1 MRRLPTCP
9 ALRTPAVVRG
19 FALTLA
25 LVASRTPLAAQPGIP
40 RTSVPSPGAEV
51 FLVPLQGSPAG
62 LKVGVP
68 ANVTRRDGYD
78 NQPSFAPRSNAL
90 FFTSNRGDG
99 QSDIYRNDFST
110 GLTTPVRR
118 TTPESEYS
126 AMVTRDSSAITV
138 IRVEADSTQRL
149 WQIPLGA
156 GEPKVLFP
164 AIKPVGYFAQ
174 ADDSTWALFVLGT
187 PATLQLAITGHEQG
201 TVLAQNIG
209 RSLHRI
215 PGSTRVSYVQKGSN
229 GWYVMSLD
237 TRTRRADT
245 LVRTLDGSEDM
256 AWIDSSTIVMGKGS
270 ALFTWKRGATEWT
283 PVADFAYAGVGAITR
298 LAVSPNG
305 AWLAMVA
312 EQKPR
317 VAAPARSVRSD
328 PVDPVRVQ
336 RNVAILSADSMEG
349 RMTGSPGQERAAKW
363 LESQYKSIGLTPS
376 GDSGSYRQH
385 IPLRNAP
392 PFITLLITLMA
403 GVGFATGGTATA
415 HVECGGDDSRQ

>member
-1 MRRLPTCP
+1 MRRMMMLSPHLRSS
-9 ALRTPAVVRG
+9 ALAG
-19 FALTLA
+19 GLAILSAGLLLGGTL
-25 LVASRTPLAAQPGIP
+25 RAQPGVP

-51 FLVPLQGSPAG
+51 FLVPLQGSSAG

-99 QSDIYRNDFST
+99 QSDIYRYDFGT
-110 GLTTPVRR
+110 GLTTAVRK
-118 TTPESEYS
+118 TAPESEYS
-126 AMVTRDSSAITV
+126 AMTTRDSSAITV

-187 PATLQLAITGHEQG
+187 PATLQLALTGQQQG
-201 TVLAQNIG
+201 TVIAQNIG

-215 PGSTRVSYVQKGSN
+215 PGTTRVSYVQKGSN

-245 LVRTLDGSEDM
+245 LVRTLEGSEDM
-256 AWIDSSTIVMGKGS
+256 AWIDSTTIVSGS
-270 ALFTWKRGATEWT
+270 GSQLFTWKRGASSWT
-283 PVADFAYAGVGAITR
+283 QVTDFGYAGVSAITR

-312 EQKPR
+312 EQKSR
-317 VAAPARSVRSD
+317 AAAPVRSRRFD
-328 PVDPVRVQ
+328 AANPARVP
-336 RNVAILSADSMEG
+336 R
-349 RMTGSPGQERAAKW
+349 
-363 LESQYKSIGLTPS
+363 
-376 GDSGSYRQH
+376 
-385 IPLRNAP
+385 
-392 PFITLLITLMA
+392 
-403 GVGFATGGTATA
+403 
-415 HVECGGDDSRQ
+415 